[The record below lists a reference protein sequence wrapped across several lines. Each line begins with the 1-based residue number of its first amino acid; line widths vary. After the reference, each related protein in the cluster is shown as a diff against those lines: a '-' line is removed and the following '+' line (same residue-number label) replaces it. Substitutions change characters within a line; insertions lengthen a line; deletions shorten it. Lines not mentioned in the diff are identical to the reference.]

1 MLTGLNVLS
10 LAHKNEFYRPELTG
24 KWGPYRTE
32 ILSF

>member
-10 LAHKNEFYRPELTG
+10 LAHKSEFYRPELTG